1 MAPAMECTENGR
13 LPLPNAGVQSR
24 ILPMNPADSLQP
36 GLKGHAEIVVADQ
49 HTAPHVG
56 SGRVRVLATPVMVNL
71 MEAAA
76 LQAVEGLLPAGHQT
90 VGTHLDIT
98 HVAGTPVG
106 MRVRAHAELTK
117 VEKRKLTFRVH
128 AEDEKERIG
137 EGLHERIIID
147 VARFDARMQVKLG
160 LIGKS

>member
-1 MAPAMECTENGR
+1 M
-13 LPLPNAGVQSR
+13 S
-24 ILPMNPADSLQP
+24 NPDALRP
-36 GLKGHAEIVVADQ
+36 GLKGTVEIVVGEE

-56 SGRVRVLATPVMVNL
+56 SGRVHVLATPVMVNL

-98 HVAGTPVG
+98 HTAATPVG
-106 MRVRAHAELTK
+106 MRVSAYAEVTR
-117 VEKRKLTFRVH
+117 VDKRTLTFSVY

-137 EGLHERIIID
+137 AGIHERIIINLE
-147 VARFDARMQVKLG
+147 RFDQRMQEKLR
-160 LIGKS
+160 LLPKT

>member
-1 MAPAMECTENGR
+1 MGT
-13 LPLPNAGVQSR
+13 
-24 ILPMNPADSLQP
+24 LQP
-36 GLKGHAEIVVADQ
+36 GLKGSVEIVVGEE

-56 SGRVRVLATPVMVNL
+56 SGRVHVLATPVMVNL

-98 HVAGTPVG
+98 HTAATPVG
-106 MRVRAHAELTK
+106 MRVRAYAEVTK
-117 VEKRKLTFRVH
+117 VEKRTLTFNVY

-137 EGLHERIIID
+137 GGVHERIIINLE
-147 VARFDARMQVKLG
+147 RFDQRMQEKIA
-160 LIGKS
+160 LISKT

>member
-1 MAPAMECTENGR
+1 MGT
-13 LPLPNAGVQSR
+13 LH
-24 ILPMNPADSLQP
+24 P
-36 GLKGHAEIVVADQ
+36 GLKGSVEIVVGEE

-56 SGRVRVLATPVMVNL
+56 SGRVHVLATPVMVNL

-98 HVAGTPVG
+98 HTAATPVG
-106 MRVRAHAELTK
+106 MRVRAYAEVTK
-117 VEKRKLTFRVH
+117 VEKRTLTFNVY

-137 EGLHERIIID
+137 GGVHERIIINLE
-147 VARFDARMQVKLG
+147 RFDQRMQEKIA
-160 LIGKS
+160 LISKT